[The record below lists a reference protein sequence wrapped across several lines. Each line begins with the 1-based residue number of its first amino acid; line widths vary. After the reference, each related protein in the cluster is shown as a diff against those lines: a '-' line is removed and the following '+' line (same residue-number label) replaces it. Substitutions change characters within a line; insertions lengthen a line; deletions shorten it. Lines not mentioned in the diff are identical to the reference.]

1 MRRTKAPDGQM
12 SLDIEDNRAYSAG
25 NAEGWSVHDFDPGF
39 PVSESAADCVQA
51 VADEDTD
58 PPLPD
63 EPLAQLRRIA
73 CMSNAMD
80 AFSSDAM
87 QALGERALA
96 EYNLD
101 RDSRA
106 GWEAAARA
114 SLKALLPAAEAKSYP
129 FENAANIK
137 YPLLTTACLQFA
149 ARAYPAIV
157 SGERIVKALVPG
169 AVSDEEAR
177 CRADRVETHM
187 SYQLRQL
194 MCEWEEDTDTLLH
207 QLPAVGCAFRK
218 VYWSREQMR
227 PVSQMVSALDLVV
240 NQNAV
245 SLETVPRITQR
256 FELYPH
262 EIDERARAGTFA
274 PVALELHA
282 DGSERDASGFAHN
295 RGLGD
300 DSLAPH
306 VFLEQHRNDD
316 LDGDGLGEPW
326 IVTVHEATGQVV
338 RLAANFDLD
347 QVVLDASGT
356 IVRLPRFEYFVKYSF
371 LPDPRGG
378 FYDIGFGELLKPL
391 TECIDSTINQML
403 DAGHLQNAGG
413 GFIGSGLNL
422 KKSQMRFS
430 PGTYHTVNAP
440 GGVIRDAIVTV
451 PHPGPSAVSQNLL
464 NMLIASAKQITAVQD
479 VLTGDMPRAQAVATT
494 LAQIEQ
500 GLKVFTAIYKRIY
513 RALTQEYRL
522 LYALNG
528 RYPDECEYL
537 SILNW
542 KPQVGCMP
550 PSMAA
555 DYAARG
561 CRLTP
566 VADPAIVTDMQRLA
580 KAQFLMELSAHPVL
594 GSALDRGRV
603 TRWVLDAA
611 NFDHPHGLMTAG
623 ST

>member
-1 MRRTKAPDGQM
+1 MTRTIAPDAQLLQDIDGEAPDLLADACGWDDGWRNGPRTPLTTDGA
-12 SLDIEDNRAYSAG
+12 LDN
-25 NAEGWSVHDFDPGF
+25 
-39 PVSESAADCVQA
+39 
-51 VADEDTD
+51 
-58 PPLPD
+58 
-63 EPLAQLRRIA
+63 LRRIA
-73 CMSNAMD
+73 ALPNAAD
-80 AFSSDAM
+80 EFSPEAVR
-87 QALGERALA
+87 ALGERALA
-96 EYNLD
+96 EYRLD
-101 RDSRA
+101 RESRA
-106 GWEAAARA
+106 GWETSARA
-114 SLKALLPAAEAKSYP
+114 SLKAILQTPEAKSYP

-149 ARAYPAIV
+149 ARAYPAIIG
-157 SGERIVKALVPG
+157 GERIVKAFITAQP
-169 AVSDEEAR
+169 SDDEAR
-177 CRADRVETHM
+177 GRADRVETHM

-194 MCEWEEDTDTLLH
+194 MPEWEEDTDTLLH
-207 QLPAVGCAFRK
+207 QLPALGCAFRK
-218 VYWSREQMR
+218 VYWNREQMR

-256 FELYPH
+256 FELYPN
-262 EIDERARAGTFA
+262 EIEERVRNGTFS
-274 PVALELHA
+274 PLALELHA
-282 DGSERDASGFAHN
+282 SGGECDAPLPERSQSGDG
-295 RGLGD
+295 

-306 VFLEQHRNDD
+306 VFLEQHRYDD
-316 LDGDGLGEPW
+316 LDGDGLAEPW
-326 IVTVHEATGQVV
+326 IVTVHEASGEVV
-338 RLAANFDLD
+338 RLVANYDLD
-347 QVVLDASGT
+347 RAILDADGV
-356 IVRLPRFEYFVKYSF
+356 IVRLPRFNYFVKYAF

-391 TECIDSTINQML
+391 TESIDSTINQML

-479 VLTGDMPRAQAVATT
+479 ILTGDLPRAQAVATT

-513 RALTQEYRL
+513 RALGQEYRL

-528 RYPDECEYL
+528 RYPDEPEYL
-537 SILNW
+537 SALNW
-542 KPQVGCMP
+542 KPSGACTP

-555 DYAARG
+555 DYTPRG

-566 VADPAIVTDMQRLA
+566 VADPAIVTDMQRLT
-580 KAQFLMELSAHPVL
+580 KAQFLMELTAHPAL
-594 GSALDRGRV
+594 GGMLDRGAV
-603 TRWVLDAA
+603 ARWVLAAA
-611 NFDHPHGLMTAG
+611 NFDHPAELMVLPSPPLT
-623 ST
+623 